1 MLKVTVDVTKQNE
14 GHTVCARSDASA
26 WPIPEGGG
34 GVRPILFIVAALA
47 IASPAPAQERDSELT
62 FRETRKMLHEYGR
75 CVVKR
80 EQALASQA
88 ISRNVDNGELLR
100 RYDRLI
106 VGKCLPIGF
115 ATVAQVRFK
124 GDQYR
129 YALADALIRK
139 ELASAPAPD
148 LETVAQLDHSD
159 PGAPPTQFS
168 PRGKRLSQSKY
179 QEAIRGHQQAQA
191 FTYLS
196 RYGECVV
203 RVNPAAAR
211 ALLLTD
217 PETPGEAAQFS
228 AMQTALGTCL
238 PENQTRGFGKLALR
252 GTIAVN
258 YYRLALAARQ
268 QPAGAPR

>member
-1 MLKVTVDVTKQNE
+1 M
-14 GHTVCARSDASA
+14 
-26 WPIPEGGG
+26 
-34 GVRPILFIVAALA
+34 RPILFAVAAVA
-47 IASPAPAQERDSELT
+47 IATTAPAQNRDSELN
-62 FRETRKMLHEYGR
+62 FRETRTMLHQYGR
-75 CVVKR
+75 CVVKL

-106 VGKCLPIGF
+106 VGKCLPMGY
-115 ATVAQVRFK
+115 ATVAKVQFK

-129 YALADALIRK
+129 YALADALVRK
-139 ELASAPAPD
+139 ELAAAPAPD
-148 LETVAQLDHSD
+148 LETVPQLDHRD
-159 PGAPPTQFS
+159 PGLPPTIS
-168 PRGKRLSQSKY
+168 SASGKRLSEKKF
-179 QEAIRGHQQAQA
+179 QEALRGHEQAQA

-217 PETPGEAAQFS
+217 PETPGEAAQFN